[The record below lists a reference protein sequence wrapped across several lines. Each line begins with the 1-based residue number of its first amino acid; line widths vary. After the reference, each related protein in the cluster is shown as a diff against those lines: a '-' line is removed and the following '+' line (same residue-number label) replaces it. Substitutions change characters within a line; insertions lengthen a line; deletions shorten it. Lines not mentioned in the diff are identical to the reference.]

1 MNNIK
6 YIGVSGLARSGK
18 NLFCEIATKQI
29 LETYGLRAKTYA
41 LAYALKQ
48 DCAEFVKDKLGMDV
62 FSERTDDK
70 NVFRELLV
78 WYGATK
84 RKQTQG
90 RYWVELLQ
98 KHIELDTQLEKDL
111 GNPVDVV
118 LVSDIR
124 FIEYDKDEVYW
135 IKNELNGKLVHITK
149 YKWDIK
155 QSEKTYVLP
164 PNMSETVNDPKVKA
178 AANYKLEWE
187 EVDNAKYNQLIN
199 NAYLNT
205 YVKDVLDTIL

>member
-29 LETYGLRAKTYA
+29 LETYGFRAKTYA
-41 LAYALKQ
+41 LAYQLKK
-48 DCAEFVKDKLGMDV
+48 DCADFVKDKLGLDV
-62 FSERTDDK
+62 FSERTEDK

-98 KHIELDTQLEKDL
+98 KHIELDIQLEKDL
-111 GNPVDVV
+111 GKPVDVV
-118 LVSDIR
+118 LISDIR
-124 FIEYDKDEVYW
+124 FAEYSKDEVYW
-135 IKNELNGKLVHITK
+135 IKNELNGKLVHISK
-149 YKWDIK
+149 YKWD
-155 QSEKTYVLP
+155 SNYYEKSYVLP
-164 PNMSETVNDPKVKA
+164 PNISETTNDPKVKSA
-178 AANYKLEWE
+178 ADYKLEWE
-187 EVDNAKYNQLIN
+187 EVDNTKYNQLIN
-199 NAYLNT
+199 NVYLNS